1 VTLQVVATFRVV
13 ISMIYA
19 TRVINYAPGNIY
31 STGMDWHA
39 PSIREGREIPLSG
52 LEIRVD
58 SPTDFIL
65 KTGTKRVG
73 YRKKKT

>member
-1 VTLQVVATFRVV
+1 VTLQVVASFRVLIYDHN
-13 ISMIYA
+13 ISITYA
-19 TRVINYAPGNIY
+19 PRVIYYASRNIY

-65 KTGTKRVG
+65 KTGT
-73 YRKKKT
+73 